1 MQPSPEINWF
11 EGLLSLLAGIGM
23 FVFAVKMMEESIRS
37 MAGRTFKLYLQKA
50 TANPWSA
57 LLISTFLTG
66 VLQGSSVVMVI
77 LLALVGAGVIP
88 LRNAI
93 AVILGANLGTTLD
106 SWVIAAI
113 GFRLPL
119 EQLAY
124 PAVIAGAWLHISA
137 REGKWRYMA
146 GLLFGFGIFFIS
158 LELMKVSVSDQ
169 LLRLDSGWLSDTPLW
184 QFLLIGVV
192 VTALIQSSLAT
203 MVLAMSALHA
213 GMVGFEVAVALV
225 VGSEVGTT
233 LKLFAGAAGDSAVK
247 KRLAWANFIINAV
260 TSVLV
265 FAALKPLAALILWI
279 APFEDRLFSLV
290 AFQTLSNLISILLF
304 FPWMDKFSAWLEHR
318 FEDRNNR
325 LTAFINH
332 HPVADPVYSIELL
345 RKEIG
350 RFLQWSC
357 VFNLQSFGYKAED
370 FFTDEAGDDSRLVS
384 KMAETRSGYRYE
396 FMKDLQG
403 EIQLYYLV
411 IRRSGLTDELVQPLE
426 HLMASVRSS
435 MHSVKSVHDI
445 AENIQNLYQSSKE
458 IKYDSYQEIRNKMKL
473 VYVDFRNILLKE
485 EDAGLDRMVALF
497 EKIQHD
503 YSTMLREIYDAA
515 SVSGISGSDFT
526 TLMNFHRELFSSHR
540 AMVFALTEFL
550 LEPAEADRFMELVRF
565 RD

>member
-11 EGLLSLLAGIGM
+11 EGLLSLLAGVGM

-137 REGKWRYMA
+137 REGKWRHMA

-169 LLRLDSGWLSDTPLW
+169 LLRADSGWLSDTPLW
-184 QFLLIGVV
+184 QFVVIGVV

-350 RFLQWSC
+350 RFLKWSC
-357 VFNLQSFGYKAED
+357 VFNLHSFGFKAEG

-384 KMAETRSGYRYE
+384 KMAETGSGYRYE

-445 AENIQNLYQSSKE
+445 SENIQNLYQSSKE

-473 VYVDFRNILLKE
+473 VYVDFRHILSKE

-550 LEPAEADRFMELVRF
+550 LEPAEADRFIELVRF

>member
-1 MQPSPEINWF
+1 MQPTLEINWF
-11 EGLLSLLAGIGM
+11 EGLLALLAGIGM

-93 AVILGANLGTTLD
+93 AVILGANLGTTID

-113 GFRLPL
+113 GFRIPL

-124 PAVIAGAWLHISA
+124 PAVIAGAWLHITA
-137 REGKWRYMA
+137 REGRWRHMA

-169 LLRLDSGWLSDTPLW
+169 LLRVDPGWLSETPLW
-184 QFLLIGVV
+184 QFVLIGLV
-192 VTALIQSSLAT
+192 VTTLIQSSLAT

-213 GMVGFEVAVALV
+213 GLVGFEVAVALV

-247 KRLAWANFIINAV
+247 KRLAWANFIINTV

-265 FAALKPLAALILWI
+265 FTALKPLAALILWV

-304 FPWMDKFSAWLEHR
+304 FPWMDKFSAWLERR
-318 FEDRNNR
+318 FEDRNHR

-345 RKEIG
+345 RKEVG
-350 RFLQWSC
+350 RFLKWSC
-357 VFNLQSFGYKAED
+357 VFNLQSFGFKAEGY
-370 FFTDEAGDDSRLVS
+370 FADEAGDDSRLVS
-384 KMAETRSGYRYE
+384 KMADTGSVYRYE

-411 IRRSGLTDELVQPLE
+411 IRRSGITDELIQPLE
-426 HLMASVRSS
+426 HLMASLRSS

-445 AENIQNLYQSSKE
+445 SDNIQNLYQSSKE
-458 IKYDSYQEIRNKMKL
+458 IKYDSYQEIRNKMRS
-473 VYVDFRNILLKE
+473 VYVDFQTILMKE
-485 EDAGLDRMVALF
+485 EDAGLDRMISLF
-497 EKIQHD
+497 ERIQHD
-503 YSTMLREIYDAA
+503 YSTMLRDIYDAA

-540 AMVFALTEFL
+540 AMVFAVVEFL
-550 LEPAEADRFMELVRF
+550 LEPAEADRFTELVRF